1 MRNRMSNHISQ
12 VIYLVVFLFFSSGT
26 SRSFSLP
33 GNGDKIVNSD
43 CSINKAVF
51 KREWRK
57 YADINDSRVPSKSKH
72 WEAQQYHKFAELYI
86 QKSKELY
93 QLECVMA
100 VHALMRRDN
109 KKTLDAL
116 NRNIKVN
123 LIKSFIRLSYFT
135 YTTINA
141 AKGLGSSYA
150 NLFDPKVI
158 NSVKLASAVKT
169 VRHYVPNKSKLEI
182 NTKTVSGKLTSLGLS
197 GALELVEN
205 FNDPNAIAQSMVN
218 DFNSKFLPS
227 VKLSKEEI
235 NLLRNQ
241 RKFKDKLDKMLRKS
255 YTQAKEWKKQTNT
268 MKVKLKQYKAE
279 MASWEDKE
287 KERIK
292 DMLIQNCKKKKRK
305 KRREGD
311 VTYDIEKW
319 WKANESWYYA
329 GGSFKSALPGFEEL
343 QTTYVGAK
351 SKAVGIESNWS
362 RWWSTEPRIRWSVGV
377 KVIPYRTDAKVADM
391 WESMRSITSGLG
403 IQSTFVEKVTWTDEG
418 CIRDHKPAKTWK
430 GITTYSRDM
439 TIFYKNCTIYISEIT
454 APSRGEMRSNAV
466 LASAKALVDRKR
478 ATPD

>member
-1 MRNRMSNHISQ
+1 
-12 VIYLVVFLFFSSGT
+12 
-26 SRSFSLP
+26 
-33 GNGDKIVNSD
+33 
-43 CSINKAVF
+43 
-51 KREWRK
+51 
-57 YADINDSRVPSKSKH
+57 
-72 WEAQQYHKFAELYI
+72 
-86 QKSKELY
+86 
-93 QLECVMA
+93 MA
-100 VHALMRRDN
+100 VHAQMRRDN

-123 LIKSFIRLSYFT
+123 LLKSFARLSYFT

-218 DFNSKFLPS
+218 DFNGKFLPS
-227 VKLSKEEI
+227 VKLSEGEI
-235 NLLRNQ
+235 KLLRNQ
-241 RKFKDKLDKMLRKS
+241 REFKDKLDKMLRKS

-305 KRREGD
+305 KRRKGD

-362 RWWSTEPRIRWSVGV
+362 RWWSAEPRIRWSISV
-377 KVIPYRTDAKVADM
+377 KVIPYVTDAKVADM
-391 WESMRSITSGLG
+391 WESWRSLTLSLG
-403 IQSTFVEKVTWTDEG
+403 TKSKFIEKVTWTDEG
-418 CIRDHKPAKTWK
+418 RIRDHKPRKTWK

-439 TIFYKNCTIYISEIT
+439 SVFYKNCKIHISEIT